1 MLFLPESGVDSSHT
15 HSCAFLTFSLHS
27 IRYSDCIL
35 HMLHGIAYL
44 CILTHSCKLHSGM
57 MHLLA
62 FIRIFNV
69 ALGMHLPFGT
79 KCIHVHFHASYVG
92 CIIIAC

>member
-44 CILTHSCKLHSGM
+44 CILTHSCKLHSGL

-62 FIRIFNV
+62 LYAFSM
-69 ALGMHLPFGT
+69 LH
-79 KCIHVHFHASYVG
+79 
-92 CIIIAC
+92 